1 MVIDYVKISVKAGDG
16 GNGAVSFRREKYVA
30 AGGPDGGDGGKGGD
44 VYFKVDSNTST
55 LLDFKYKKKFKA
67 EDGKRGEGARKAGK
81 SGQNLY
87 ISVPKGTII
96 KDIDKNVIVADLSK
110 DGQEFLIAKG
120 GKGGRGNA
128 QFATPTRQVPN
139 FAEQGKKGAE
149 KNLELELKMLADVG
163 LVGFPN
169 VGKSTLISIVSSAKP
184 KIANYHFTTLD
195 PSLGVVR
202 PKTGEP
208 FVMADIPG
216 IIEGASD
223 GVGLGIR
230 FLKHVERTRLL
241 LHVLDAAGT
250 EGRNPVDD
258 FNKINKELKSY
269 SKILADKEQIVVA
282 NKMDVAND
290 KKLIEEIED
299 MCKKNNLK
307 LFKISAATR
316 EGIDDLIEYI
326 AQKLKDIPKEDI
338 VEVDE
343 MYEVED
349 EIVDQEWNIEVQ
361 TRKDGKYYI
370 VYGAPIERLMSKVNI
385 FDVESRQYM
394 QKILNQIGVM
404 DKLREMGIKPGD
416 FIEIEEYQLE
426 YSE

>member
-67 EDGKRGEGARKAGK
+67 EDGKRGEGSRKIGK

-96 KDIDKNVIVADLSK
+96 KDVDKNVIVADLSE

-343 MYEVED
+343 MYGVED

>member
-67 EDGKRGEGARKAGK
+67 EDGKRGEGSRKIGK

-96 KDIDKNVIVADLSK
+96 KDVDKNVIVADLSE

-195 PSLGVVR
+195 PSLGVVK

-343 MYEVED
+343 MYGVED

>member
-16 GNGAVSFRREKYVA
+16 GDGAVSFRREKYIA

-67 EDGKRGEGARKAGK
+67 EDGKRGEGSRKIGK

-96 KDIDKNVIVADLSK
+96 KDVDKNVIVADLSE

-202 PKTGEP
+202 PKNGEP

-343 MYEVED
+343 MYGVED

>member
-16 GNGAVSFRREKYVA
+16 GDGAVSFRREKYIA

-67 EDGKRGEGARKAGK
+67 EDGKRGEGSRKIGK

-195 PSLGVVR
+195 PSLGVVK

-343 MYEVED
+343 MYGVED

>member
-343 MYEVED
+343 MYGVED

>member
-16 GNGAVSFRREKYVA
+16 GNGAVSFRREKYIA

-128 QFATPTRQVPN
+128 QFATSTRQVPN

-149 KNLELELKMLADVG
+149 KSLELELKMLADVG

-195 PSLGVVR
+195 PSLGVVK

-343 MYEVED
+343 MYGVED

>member
-195 PSLGVVR
+195 PSLGVVK